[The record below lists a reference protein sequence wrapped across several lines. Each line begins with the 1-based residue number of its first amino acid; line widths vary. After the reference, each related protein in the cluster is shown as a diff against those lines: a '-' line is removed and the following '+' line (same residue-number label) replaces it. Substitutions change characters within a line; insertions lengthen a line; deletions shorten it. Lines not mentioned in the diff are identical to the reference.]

1 MFVHYCRD
9 SYRDAEKVP
18 THPAYSPQWGFAS
31 KRAELQISWLIQ
43 FWRKIQRIS
52 GRNRPNM
59 PQNCATDS
67 SAPAPPPDLPD
78 GDRARRTMI
87 DRPVKSDSPDFRN
100 FLRFPSISFDDF
112 RIFQFACAEIFFL
125 EGMEPKSRINRG
137 HPRGEHRPAH
147 ISTRGN
153 FERFTAS
160 APILVPN
167 FAQKRDFAKIEGNL
181 VSQNRRK
188 SKENRRKHRRKSIET

>member
-1 MFVHYCRD
+1 M
-9 SYRDAEKVP
+9 
-18 THPAYSPQWGFAS
+18 
-31 KRAELQISWLIQ
+31 SWLIQ
-43 FWRKIQRIS
+43 FWGKFQRIS

-112 RIFQFACAEIFFL
+112 RIFQFACAEIFFGGGDGAKKSDQPRAPSWGTSPGAHFHQRKFRTVHGECSNSGPEL
-125 EGMEPKSRINRG
+125 REKTRFRENRRKSGLSKSKEIEGKSKEKSKENQR
-137 HPRGEHRPAH
+137 
-147 ISTRGN
+147 
-153 FERFTAS
+153 
-160 APILVPN
+160 
-167 FAQKRDFAKIEGNL
+167 KIEGNITWPL
-181 VSQNRRK
+181 QGD
-188 SKENRRKHRRKSIET
+188 SIFCYEPNLLSLSIWYCC